1 MEFDVLR
8 FLRLFQ
14 LRREKEE
21 YSVVREVIERESV
34 FSGANIWI
42 LFFAILVA
50 SLGLNINSTAVV
62 IGAMLISPLMGPIV
76 GIGFGVAIR
85 DLKMMKNAFVNYAFA
100 AAVGLSA
107 STIYFAL
114 SPIDEAHSE
123 ILSRTLPN
131 IYDVLI
137 ALFGGF
143 AGIIAISSKY
153 KGNVIPGVAIA
164 TALMPP
170 LCTAGY
176 GLATF
181 QFNYFLGAFY
191 LYLINSVFIAAATL
205 FTATVLKFP
214 KKEYEDSAVEK
225 KEKII
230 IWSIITLTLLPS
242 IYLGYDI
249 VKKSRFQENAKK
261 FIKQEANFE
270 NDYLLNQEVDP
281 KERKIVLTYGGKE
294 IDSLQIKKLREKL
307 EFYDLKG
314 TQLEIKQ
321 GFSILEVNKED
332 EKVNQM
338 GFALNSAKNEN
349 EKLRQKLDSIQHQQL
364 DSKKIYNE
372 LKVQFP
378 IINEAVVQKVYFY
391 SETTPRIRYSYLVLL
406 TVSEEINFDD
416 QRKLN
421 NWLKVRLDDPD
432 LHLIINYKP
441 KILP

>member
-416 QRKLN
+416 QKKLN